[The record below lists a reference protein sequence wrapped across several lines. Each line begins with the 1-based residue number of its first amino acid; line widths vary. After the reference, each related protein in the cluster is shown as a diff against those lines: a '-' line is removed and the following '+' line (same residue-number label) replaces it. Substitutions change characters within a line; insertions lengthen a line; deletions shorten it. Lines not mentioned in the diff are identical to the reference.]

1 MADYELNRELRETK
15 REQELIQLEL
25 SKEHERIANLIR
37 QDIGKDMK
45 EVLSGKKKVT
55 LSFKERMKYILRK
68 IFNTI

>member
-37 QDIGKDMK
+37 QDMGKDMK
-45 EVLSGKKKVT
+45 DVLSGKKKVT
-55 LSFKERMKYILRK
+55 LPFKERMKYILRK

>member
-25 SKEHERIANLIR
+25 SKEHKRIANLIR
-37 QDIGKDMK
+37 QDMGKDMK
-45 EVLSGKKKVT
+45 DVLSGKKKVT
-55 LSFKERMKYILRK
+55 LPFKERMKYILRK

>member
-15 REQELIQLEL
+15 REQELIQIEL

-37 QDIGKDMK
+37 QDMGKDMK
-45 EVLSGKKKVT
+45 DVLSGKKKVT
-55 LSFKERMKYILRK
+55 LPLKERMKYILKK